1 METTKERLRELIIE
15 ELELALE
22 RENGGSKMHK
32 ALDLVTRRGWRTL
45 GQKHPLFAIFSN
57 ADDQSLTRVLSL
69 YGSTGL
75 AEEEVNEI
83 TGTTTTGK
91 GGWKAVFKYA
101 KEGMELLDSLAG
113 KFGDQDIPEELEQ
126 ASQRFEFML
135 GAAKMAHVRAVAPH
149 WSRSNPEEM
158 EKLRRQHLVS
168 QYENKESE

>member
-1 METTKERLRELIIE
+1 VETTEKRLRELIVE
-15 ELELALE
+15 ELEAVLQEEVPNKAQ
-22 RENGGSKMHK
+22 K
-32 ALDLVTRRGWRTL
+32 ALDLVTNRSWRTL

-83 TGTTTTGK
+83 TGTTRTGK

-113 KFGDQDIPEELEQ
+113 KFGNQDIPEELEQ

-168 QYENKESE
+168 QYENKENE

>member
-1 METTKERLRELIIE
+1 VETTEKRLRELIVE
-15 ELELALE
+15 ELETALQE
-22 RENGGSKMHK
+22 EAPNKVQK
-32 ALDLVTRRGWRTL
+32 ALDLVTNKSWRTL
-45 GQKHPLFAIFSN
+45 GQKHPLFTIFSN
-57 ADDQSLTRVLSL
+57 ADDQSLTRVLGL

-83 TGTTTTGK
+83 AASTQTGK

-135 GAAKMAHVRAVAPH
+135 GAAKMAHVRDVATH
-149 WSRSNPEEM
+149 WSSGNPEEM
-158 EKLRRQHLVS
+158 EKLRRRHLVS
-168 QYENKESE
+168 QYENKENE